1 MIYTNTFWWYITI
14 ILAFNFSFP
23 NRTFH
28 LNKAVANNYRQ
39 NHTKEQTTFAVRE
52 KLTRTPQIFIVDNY
66 AVWIAWKM
74 DDLDEILQNVFSM
87 KKNCNLPSRQLNW
100 SYFNEVP
107 SAFKDDWVDVEP
119 VRFFSRACSMIQEE
133 NQRVLYLTYT
143 LYKEKQMV
151 HWLQYFAKNRLMQS
165 CYVVAWHPIR
175 VVVHTVGPRIKRK
188 EGGGWFF
195 KRTVGYWSMWLYS
208 FGRLIGQV

>member
-14 ILAFNFSFP
+14 ILTFKFSLP

-28 LNKAVANNYRQ
+28 FNKAVANNYRQ
-39 NHTKEQTTFAVRE
+39 NPAKEQTTFAVRE
-52 KLTRTPQIFIVDNY
+52 KLTRTPQISIVDNY
-66 AVWIAWKM
+66 AVWIGRKM
-74 DDLDEILQNVFSM
+74 NDLDEILQNVFSM
-87 KKNCNLPSRQLNW
+87 KKNCNLPSRQLKW

-119 VRFFSRACSMIQEE
+119 VRFFSRACCMIQQE
-133 NQRVLYLTYT
+133 NQRVFIPCTRKNKCCTDYNT
-143 LYKEKQMV
+143 LLKIDWCK
-151 HWLQYFAKNRLMQS
+151 
-165 CYVVAWHPIR
+165 VVTWSLGHPIR
-175 VVVHTVGPRIKRK
+175 VVVHSGPTQEKKVG
-188 EGGGWFF
+188 GGGWFF

>member
-14 ILAFNFSFP
+14 ILTFNFSFP

-28 LNKAVANNYRQ
+28 FNKAVANNYIQ
-39 NHTKEQTTFAVRE
+39 NPAKEQTTFAVRE

-66 AVWIAWKM
+66 AVWIGWKM

-107 SAFKDDWVDVEP
+107 STFKDDWVNVEP
-119 VRFFSRACSMIQEE
+119 VRFFSRACSMIQQE
-133 NQRVLYLTYT
+133 NQRAFIPCTRKNKWCTDYNT
-143 LYKEKQMV
+143 LLKIDWCK
-151 HWLQYFAKNRLMQS
+151 
-165 CYVVAWHPIR
+165 VVAWSLGIR
-175 VVVHTVGPRIKRK
+175 FVSWCTVGPRIKRK
-188 EGGGWFF
+188 GGGGWFF